1 MRLKRM
7 VNNYH
12 LDRVPELIV
21 EKMCIQCASVQEKK
35 IDFSH
40 ANKML
45 KVCMS
50 SVSLKIWDS
59 PQSASGGHGELR
71 VFFPQISQKDASA

>member
-45 KVCMS
+45 TKDIQYFDRIN
-50 SVSLKIWDS
+50 KINRIYILS
-59 PQSASGGHGELR
+59 HH
-71 VFFPQISQKDASA
+71 VNHV

>member
-21 EKMCIQCASVQEKK
+21 EKMCIQCASAQEKK

-40 ANKML
+40 TNKML
-45 KVCMS
+45 
-50 SVSLKIWDS
+50 I
-59 PQSASGGHGELR
+59 
-71 VFFPQISQKDASA
+71 KDIQYFDRINRIYILSHHVNHV

>member
-21 EKMCIQCASVQEKK
+21 EKCASNVHRCKKKK

-45 KVCMS
+45 TKDIQYFDRIN
-50 SVSLKIWDS
+50 KINRIYILS
-59 PQSASGGHGELR
+59 HH
-71 VFFPQISQKDASA
+71 VNHV

>member
-1 MRLKRM
+1 MRLKWM

-50 SVSLKIWDS
+50 SES
-59 PQSASGGHGELR
+59 
-71 VFFPQISQKDASA
+71 